1 MKIATTTVHC
11 GSAQCMATGNAERV
25 FVVCYEQ
32 GTTQMHS
39 LHCPYCHG
47 EIEVELGGGKVRYVA
62 PDSLLAS

>member
-1 MKIATTTVHC
+1 
-11 GSAQCMATGNAERV
+11 MATGNAERV

-47 EIEVELGGGKVRYVA
+47 EIEVELGGEKVRYVA